1 VRLQLEEDDIVR
13 SKGLSSALGIAIAAL
28 IITEVAS
35 LPRDARAS
43 EGFAFVTTT
52 DYITGSCST
61 IELDGTYRVTKN
73 VAPVHSD
80 AVARYYGG
88 YVYVVSRTGAD
99 NIQILDPDNNFST
112 VRQFSTGNGS
122 NPQDVAFA
130 SATKMYVTRYET
142 NTMWIMNPQTGIQTG
157 SIDFSSFADADGL
170 CEMHQMCRYGDYV
183 FVTIQRLDRD
193 NFWVPVGDSYVA
205 VIDVNTDTFVDT
217 DPITPGV
224 QAIAL
229 SNANPFSEIQLD
241 PWTGHL
247 YVGCAGYWGLI
258 DAGVETI
265 DPVSLA
271 TSGTMFGETAA
282 QGDILDVEIINDR
295 MGFCLIQNASFNTD
309 LISFDPSTGLKIHT
323 VFAPGDWVLQD
334 IDRAPSGELFLADRT
349 EVNPGIRVYD
359 SYTGEEITPDPI
371 DVGLPPFDITFSVD
385 VQTGIGDS
393 PAIASLGQNYP
404 NPFNPSTTIPYSVD
418 HETRVTMEVYDITGT
433 RVATLVDE
441 AKPAGNYEVQWHGR
455 DNVSRPVASGVYFVH
470 LSTPGQASTSKL
482 LLLK

>member
-1 VRLQLEEDDIVR
+1 MHSTKLL
-13 SKGLSSALGIAIAAL
+13 SALNIAIAAL
-28 IITEVAS
+28 IIMVVAS
-35 LPRDARAS
+35 LPRDAQAS
-43 EGFAFVTTT
+43 EGFAFITTS
-52 DYITGSCST
+52 DYSTGSCAT

-73 VAPVHSD
+73 VAPIHSD
-80 AVARYYGG
+80 GVARYYGG
-88 YVYVVSRTGAD
+88 YIYVVNSAGAD

-183 FVTIQRLDRD
+183 FITIQRMDRD

-241 PWTGHL
+241 PWTGQL
-247 YVGCAGYWGLI
+247 YVGCAGYWGLL

-265 DPVSLA
+265 DPVSLV

-282 QGDILDVEIINDR
+282 QGDILDVEIIDDH
-295 MGFCLIQNASFNTD
+295 MGYCLIQNASFTTD
-309 LISFDPSTGLKIHT
+309 LISFDPSTGTKIQT
-323 VFAPGDWVLQD
+323 VYAPGAWVLRD
-334 IDRAPSGELFLADRT
+334 IDRAPTGELFLADRT
-349 EVNPGIRVYD
+349 AVKPGIRVYD
-359 SYTGEEITPDPI
+359 SGTGVEITTSPL
-371 DVGLPPFDITFSVD
+371 DVGLPPTDITFSVE
-385 VQTGIGDS
+385 VQTGVGDT
-393 PAIASLGQNYP
+393 PTIASLGQNYP

-418 HETRVTMEVYDITGT
+418 RETRVTLEVYDIAGA

-441 AKPAGNYEVQWHGR
+441 AKPAGHYEIQWNGR
-455 DNVSRPVASGVYFVH
+455 DDASRPVASGVYFVR
-470 LSTPGQASTSKL
+470 LSTPSHASTSKL
-482 LLLK
+482 VLLK

>member
-1 VRLQLEEDDIVR
+1 MRLQLEEDDIVR
-13 SKGLSSALGIAIAAL
+13 STGLSSALSIAIAAL
-28 IITEVAS
+28 IIMEVAS
-35 LPRDARAS
+35 LPRDAQAS

-52 DYITGSCST
+52 DYSTGSCST

-73 VAPVHSD
+73 VAPIHSD
-80 AVARYYGG
+80 AVARYHDG
-88 YVYVVSRTGAD
+88 YIYVVNRAGAD

-157 SIDFSSFADADGL
+157 SVDFSSFADADGL
-170 CEMHQMCRYGDYV
+170 CEMHQMCRYRDFV
-183 FVTIQRLDRD
+183 FVTIQRIDRD

-241 PWTGHL
+241 PWTGQL
-247 YVGCAGYWGLI
+247 YVGCAGYWGLL

-265 DPVSLA
+265 DPVSLV

-282 QGDILDVEIINDR
+282 QGDILDVEIINDH
-295 MGFCLIQNASFNTD
+295 MGYCLIQNASFTTD
-309 LISFDPSTGLKIHT
+309 LISFDPSTGTKVQT
-323 VFAPGDWVLQD
+323 VYAPGAWVLQD
-334 IDRAPSGELFLADRT
+334 IDRAPTGELFLADRT
-349 EVNPGIRVYD
+349 AVNPGIRVYD
-359 SYTGEEITPDPI
+359 SRTGAEITPDPL
-371 DVGLPPFDITFSVD
+371 DVGLPPFDITFSVE
-385 VQTGIGDS
+385 VQTGVGNT
-393 PAIASLGQNYP
+393 PTIASLGQNYP

-418 HETRVTMEVYDITGT
+418 R
-433 RVATLVDE
+433 
-441 AKPAGNYEVQWHGR
+441 
-455 DNVSRPVASGVYFVH
+455 
-470 LSTPGQASTSKL
+470 
-482 LLLK
+482 